1 MPKSIPISSLS
12 PPWSGREDIQ
22 HSDSVGALL
31 NFLERSAQAENSKK
45 IQKNQVR
52 RGRFSIGNSQFLK
65 KFLPVIKIY
74 ACNDLCR
81 FQPSAAYIFILTP
94 QYTYFHWSR
103 LNEFIFVGYN
113 KRTSVWSLLLVT
125 CFPIEQWDLDWFP
138 PDCNSNEDTTSRKMP
153 FHQSELWI
161 WKVWRLQDDGK
172 VVCWLFVFW
181 WENWIQNLF
190 DFLAK
195 FALGREEEERIFSDE
210 WKDVV
215 AALPSTALVECR
227 SQFFA
232 RIRKYQ
238 NIVKMWFTVRI

>member
-1 MPKSIPISSLS
+1 MLATIYVDSNPPLHIFSYSPPNIHIFTGVVWTSSSLL
-12 PPWSGREDIQ
+12 DI
-22 HSDSVGALL
+22 
-31 NFLERSAQAENSKK
+31 K
-45 IQKNQVR
+45 
-52 RGRFSIGNSQFLK
+52 
-65 KFLPVIKIY
+65 
-74 ACNDLCR
+74 
-81 FQPSAAYIFILTP
+81 
-94 QYTYFHWSR
+94 
-103 LNEFIFVGYN
+103 

-181 WENWIQNLF
+181 WEKWIQNLF